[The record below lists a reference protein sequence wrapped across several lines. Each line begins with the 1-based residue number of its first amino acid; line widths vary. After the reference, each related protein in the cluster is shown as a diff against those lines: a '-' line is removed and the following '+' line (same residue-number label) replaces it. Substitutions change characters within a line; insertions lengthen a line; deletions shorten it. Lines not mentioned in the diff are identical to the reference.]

1 MKYPKLKLKEK
12 INSLKLTDDKAVVLE
27 SEKLK
32 FTNGFVEIRHSKEDS
47 NRSTV
52 WTSSSGKINL
62 SKSYDWIIAKD
73 ELGYL
78 ELVGVQK

>member
-1 MKYPKLKLKEK
+1 MKYPKLELKDK
-12 INSLKLTDDKAVVLE
+12 INSLELRDGKAVVLE

-52 WTSSSGKINL
+52 WTSPSGKINL
-62 SKSYDWIIAKD
+62 SKGYDWIIIED
-73 ELGYL
+73 EFGYL
-78 ELVGVQK
+78 ELVGVKK